1 MSKEIYEWLK
11 SKNYQTE
18 EGETGEYTMYF
29 SVDMPKILEE
39 YATIL
44 LKAQEE
50 KHKEEMEKLKI
61 CTGCGRLSNEKLEE
75 CFLSCCPDNN
85 YVTIREY
92 WHHSKYLK

>member
-50 KHKEEMEKLKI
+50 KHKEEMEKAFES
-61 CTGCGRLSNEKLEE
+61 GRINGYMEAT
-75 CFLSCCPDNN
+75 NN
-85 YVTIREY
+85 ACKAIELRTEY
-92 WHHSKYLK
+92 IKNHH